1 MLVAD
6 IIETISGEPGCVI
19 PQGACVTLVR
29 FQGCNLNCAW
39 CDAPETQPFDGGIDY
54 TPEEIVKRCK
64 SQNVL
69 ITGGEPLL
77 QNPNEFEELINILC
91 GMGKMVQVETNGSYE
106 LPFGSLNLGWEVD
119 IKCPSSGMI
128 DAMPAPC
135 EYDLYNLLVKYNT
148 SPVDVKF
155 VISDKNDLNFAMEYV
170 NVLINSNMFLGVFVF
185 SPVDS
190 NPFVFKMILD
200 YLPNNVLDRSIL
212 CMQLHKMVGL
222 P

>member
-6 IIETISGEPGCVI
+6 IVETISGEPGCII
-19 PQGACVTLVR
+19 PQGAWITLVR

-39 CDAPETQPFDGGIDY
+39 CDAKETQSFDGGVEY
-54 TPEEIVKRCK
+54 TPEEIIKRCK

-77 QNPNEFEELINILC
+77 QDSNEFEELITVLC
-91 GMGKMVQVETNGSYE
+91 GMGKIVQVETNGTYE
-106 LPFGSLNLGWEVD
+106 LPFGNSNLGWEVD

-128 DAMPAPC
+128 EAMPAPN
-135 EYDLYNLLVKYNT
+135 EYDLYNLLVKDNDSLT
-148 SPVDVKF
+148 DVKF
-155 VISDKNDLNFAMEYV
+155 VISDKNDLYFAMEYV
-170 NVLINSNMFLGVFVF
+170 TVLMESNLFTGNFVF
-185 SPVDS
+185 SPVNSDPS
-190 NPFVFKMILD
+190 IFNMIFD
-200 YLPNNVLDRSIL
+200 CLPNNVLNRSVL